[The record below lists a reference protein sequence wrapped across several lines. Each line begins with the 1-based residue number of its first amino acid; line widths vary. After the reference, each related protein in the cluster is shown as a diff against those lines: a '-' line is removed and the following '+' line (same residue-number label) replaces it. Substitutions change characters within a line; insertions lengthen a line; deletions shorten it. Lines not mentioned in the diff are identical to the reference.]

1 MKGPVTFPQTPIT
14 EETFKK
20 QGWKKEY
27 DSDNDMEEVYQYVL
41 NLPKQSRDPYG
52 LQLISTTNVD
62 KIRGIEKGCFV
73 VQLLDC
79 NGLGQ
84 CTTEEEIEV
93 LYKTLTRKSIYKK

>member
-1 MKGPVTFPQTPIT
+1 MKGPVQFPQTPIT

-20 QGWKKEY
+20 RLEKEY
-27 DSDNDMEEVYQYVL
+27 DSDNEMEEIYQYTL

-62 KIRGIEKGCFV
+62 KIRGIEKGCYV

-93 LYKTLTRKSIYKK
+93 LYKTLTRKSIYK

>member
-1 MKGPVTFPQTPIT
+1 MEKRN
-14 EETFKK
+14 
-20 QGWKKEY
+20 
-27 DSDNDMEEVYQYVL
+27 DSDNEMEEEYQYTL

-62 KIRGIEKGCFV
+62 KIRGIEKGCYV

-93 LYKTLTRKSIYKK
+93 LYKTLTKQSIYK

>member
-1 MKGPVTFPQTPIT
+1 MKGPVSFPQTPIT

-20 QGWKKEY
+20 QGWKKEF
-27 DSDNDMEEVYQYVL
+27 DSDDEREELYQYTL
-41 NLPKQSRDPYG
+41 PLPKDTRDPFA
-52 LQLISTTNVD
+52 LQLISTTNKD
-62 KIRGIEKGCFV
+62 KIRGIDDGCYL

-79 NGLGQ
+79 GGLGQ

>member
-1 MKGPVTFPQTPIT
+1 MKEPINIPQTPIT

-20 QGWKKEY
+20 QGWTKEHE
-27 DSDNDMEEVYQYVL
+27 NNEMEEIYQYTL
-41 NLPKQSRDPYG
+41 NLPKESRDPYG
-52 LQLISTTNVD
+52 LQLISTTNKD
-62 KIRGIEKGCFV
+62 NIRGIENGCFF